1 MCIAE
6 TMAYCAVINR
16 CGFNSEGIVVVAK
29 RLGAQHAGSG
39 ILGVNIGN
47 NKTTEDAVS
56 DYVKGV
62 HTLSQYAD
70 YLVINIS
77 SLNTPGLCKL
87 QGRKQLEELVKK
99 VQAARD
105 EMQWAEESPLPLV
118 VKIAPDLSKEDI
130 EDIAAVSCC
139 SCSPFGWIDPVTSH
153 PLAGKSGGL
162 SGKPLFDMSTS
173 ILKEMYILTQG
184 KIPLIG
190 CGSCLPKCSGEDA
203 YKKIRAGATLVQ
215 LYTAFAYDGPSLIPE
230 IK

>member
-47 NKTTEDAVS
+47 NKTIEDAVS

-62 HTLSQYAD
+62 HTLSQFAD

-99 VQAARD
+99 
-105 EMQWAEESPLPLV
+105 
-118 VKIAPDLSKEDI
+118 
-130 EDIAAVSCC
+130 DIAAVALALHLDGLIISNTTI
-139 SCSPFGWIDPVTSH
+139 SRPDPVTSH
-153 PLAGKSGGL
+153 PLAGESGGL

-190 CGSCLPKCSGEDA
+190 CGGVSNGEDA

-215 LYTAFAYDGPSLIPE
+215 LYTAFAYDGPSLIPQ
-230 IK
+230 IKAELAECLERDGFKSVQEAVGADCK